1 MPATACK
8 HADPKNPPNP
18 TPAAPTGLVWNP
30 TSTFLVPNQTP
41 SKVATFIFST
51 EDGTIAVAT
60 SAPDAAV
67 LAVDN
72 SLGAVYKVWSGTV
85 PNVTCSRPISCRTS
99 AVSHHCP
106 LARP

>member
-1 MPATACK
+1 
-8 HADPKNPPNP
+8 
-18 TPAAPTGLVWNP
+18 
-30 TSTFLVPNQTP
+30 
-41 SKVATFIFST
+41 
-51 EDGTIAVAT
+51 VAT